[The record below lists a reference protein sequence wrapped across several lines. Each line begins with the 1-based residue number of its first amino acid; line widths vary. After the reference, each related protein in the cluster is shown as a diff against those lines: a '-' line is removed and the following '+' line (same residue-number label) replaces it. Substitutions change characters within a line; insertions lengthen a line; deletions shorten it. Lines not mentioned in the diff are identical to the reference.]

1 MPQTH
6 RNVMFLIADD
16 WSQLAECY
24 GNTVLQMPRIN
35 DFAKHS
41 IVFENS
47 FCTSPSCAVSRANIL
62 TGQHSHVHG
71 QYGHC
76 HGIQGFRTHEWMS
89 STPRSLRE
97 AGFATAC
104 IGKKHVE
111 PYTVYPFEYEPQ
123 VDSRMGA
130 DLASHARQFLEDNQ
144 DKPFYL
150 HVGFSDP
157 HRAPGGYANEREYPG
172 VPKVVYQPDE
182 VIVPPF
188 LPDLPGVR
196 EDLAD
201 YYQAVSRF
209 DHSVGQLLDV
219 LEESG
224 RADETL
230 IILTS
235 DHAMPFPGA
244 KASYF
249 DSGHQVP
256 FIVYHPELTK
266 GGSKNRALINHLDI
280 RPTVQSWCGVDA
292 VATVESEQS
301 SNGNGELKG
310 RASLPSA
317 LPGRSLLPILDD
329 SNPSGW
335 DEVTFSHCFH
345 EVIDYNPYRVLRGR
359 RYKYVQNVAADH
371 TTPLPTDLFRSQTW
385 TAVRETGATHMG
397 IRGTE
402 HTRKHAFEELYDLET
417 DPYESTNRINDP
429 GLAQVAKDMRTRL
442 YAMRRE
448 TKDLWLE
455 LDFQFGRMDQDPDK
469 EYV

>member
-1 MPQTH
+1 MSSQY

-24 GNTVLQMPRIN
+24 GNSVLQMPRIN
-35 DFAKHS
+35 EFAQRA
-41 IVFENS
+41 VGFDYS
-47 FCTSPSCAVSRANIL
+47 FCTSPSCAVSRASIL

-89 STPRSLRE
+89 STPQSLRA

-111 PYTVYPFEYEPQ
+111 PRSVYPFEYEPK

-130 DLASHARQFLEDNQ
+130 DLADHARTFLANNQ
-144 DKPFYL
+144 DRSFYL

-157 HRAPGGYANEREYPG
+157 HRAPGGYANERDYPG
-172 VPKVVYQPDE
+172 VPKVTYSPND

-219 LEESG
+219 LQESG
-224 RADETL
+224 RADDTL

-256 FIVYHPELTK
+256 FFIHHPQLK
-266 GGSKNRALINHLDI
+266 NGGSMNQALINHLDI
-280 RPTVQSWCGVDA
+280 RPTVQAWCGVDA
-292 VATVESEQS
+292 TSTVQDIS
-301 SNGNGELKG
+301 GF
-310 RASLPSA
+310 PHA
-317 LPGRSLLPILDD
+317 LPGRSLLPILDT
-329 SNPSGW
+329 PEPEGW
-335 DEVTFSHCFH
+335 DEITFSHCFH

-359 RYKYVQNVAADH
+359 KYKYVQNIAADH
-371 TTPLPTDLFRSQTW
+371 CTPLPTDLFRSKTW

-397 IRGTE
+397 IRSTE
-402 HTRKHAFEELYDLET
+402 HTRKHAYEELYNLET
-417 DPYESTNRINDP
+417 DPVESTNRINDP
-429 GLAQVAKDMRTRL
+429 GLAHIAHDMRSRL

-448 TKDLWLE
+448 TRDMWLE
-455 LDFQFGRMDQDPDK
+455 LDFQFGRIDQDPEQK
-469 EYV
+469 EG